1 MLHDVSRTIFVS
13 PVSSPDANPDAA
25 PSESLQT
32 LFDSPSGEGEVDLP
46 EEEDT
51 VGLHLA
57 LPSDRVQR
65 LKDVAK
71 QLGLTPSTVAER
83 AIEMVCEEVIT
94 REGGRY
100 PPRLHIK
107 QYQARLD
114 LLHAVQNEGE
124 TAPEVQGTTNADQVD
139 DA

>member
-1 MLHDVSRTIFVS
+1 M
-13 PVSSPDANPDAA
+13 SSPDADPDA
-25 PSESLQT
+25 PSSESLQT
-32 LFDSPSGEGEVDLP
+32 LFDSPSGEGEVDLS
-46 EEEDT
+46 EEDDT
-51 VGLHLA
+51 VGLHLS

-65 LKDVAK
+65 LQDVAK

-94 REGGRY
+94 REGEQY
-100 PPRLHIK
+100 PPHLHIE

-114 LLHAVQNEGE
+114 LLHAVQNVDGTPPEIEGGNN
-124 TAPEVQGTTNADQVD
+124 TDAAD